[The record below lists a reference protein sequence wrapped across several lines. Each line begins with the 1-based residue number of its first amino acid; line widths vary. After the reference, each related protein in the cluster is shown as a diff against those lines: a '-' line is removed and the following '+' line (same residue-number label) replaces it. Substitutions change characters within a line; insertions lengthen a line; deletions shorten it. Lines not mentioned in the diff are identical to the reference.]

1 VVRGLLSGCSVIEVE
16 GAREHWSSTGVPA
29 LSMSNAKRPEAPES
43 PSFHAAGVDSRD
55 EGGAFPD
62 LLQASPMCRI
72 DGEATRMAIQMAFSG
87 GASGG
92 LFADTLERARV
103 APSSWN
109 PALYV
114 RDVFLSEF
122 VNQCFKIQVGPHELA
137 VSGNHLVKVLAS
149 PPSDVLTVEY
159 RRAIV
164 AALAD
169 SPEQR
174 RHLEQLYLEL
184 RRFRTRLEAATGIG
198 RWDAQRRQLDILQL
212 LKNIFDRLA
221 TSGLSR
227 LSDFGRR
234 VQSGEPYHSLSDL
247 LAYDEHAATLDL
259 KVRVGADGMIR
270 SFEVRGVQQNES
282 NPFVPSL
289 LRRWLSKLELF
300 VRGYRFSDGEVLA
313 RIIDAVFDGLLDDVV
328 PLVQLLGDTEFYL
341 GALAFRDRAHNAGLE
356 VCLPKL
362 VGPDAPHQLDG
373 FFNPL
378 LFALNTNV
386 VPCHIELDRHD
397 ATVLVT
403 GPNSGGK
410 TRLLQALGLS
420 QLLAQS
426 GLFIPARSG
435 TVALA
440 SSLVVSLIQET
451 RFDQSEGRLGMELM
465 RIRELF
471 ERLPPGAMVILD
483 ELCSGTNPSEGEEIF
498 ELVLRM
504 LTRLR
509 PQTFITTHFLAFAAR
524 LQNESAIEELRF
536 LQVQFGPDQLPTYAF
551 APGVANTSLA
561 GQAAARLGV
570 TGEQLMSLIERNIA
584 LSRN

>member
-1 VVRGLLSGCSVIEVE
+1 MQLGNFLRPQDVALLMTNATWPGPAESHTLHLVETEQAGSG
-16 GAREHWSSTGVPA
+16 AY
-29 LSMSNAKRPEAPES
+29 
-43 PSFHAAGVDSRD
+43 
-55 EGGAFPD
+55 PD
-62 LLQASPMCRI
+62 LLHAVPICRI
-72 DGEATRMAIQMAFSG
+72 DTEQTRLAIQLAFSG
-87 GASGG
+87 GVSGG
-92 LFADTLERARV
+92 LFTDALERSQL

-109 PALYV
+109 PDSYV
-114 RDVFLSEF
+114 RDVFLTEF
-122 VNQCFKIQVGPHELA
+122 VSQCFKIRVGPHELA
-137 VSGNHLVKVLAS
+137 VSGTHLVKLLS
-149 PPSDVLTVEY
+149 RPPSDVKTVQY
-159 RRAIV
+159 RRSIV
-164 AALAD
+164 AQLTDA
-169 SPEQR
+169 PGR
-174 RHLEQLYLEL
+174 RRELEQLYLEL

-212 LKNIFDRLA
+212 LKNIIDRLA
-221 TSGLSR
+221 SSGLTR
-227 LSDFGRR
+227 LNEFGRKI
-234 VQSGEPYHSLSDL
+234 QAAEPYRSLSDL
-247 LAYDEHAATLDL
+247 LAYDEHSATLDL

-270 SFEVRGVQQNES
+270 QFEVHGVQQNDA

-289 LRRWLSKLELF
+289 MRSWLSKLELF

-328 PLVQLLGDTEFYL
+328 PLVQLLGDIEFYL
-341 GALAFRDRAHNAGLE
+341 GALAFRDMAKAAGLE
-356 VCLPKL
+356 VCLPEI
-362 VGPDAPHQLDG
+362 VEPDAPRRLRG

-378 LFALNTNV
+378 LFAQNSKI
-386 VPCHIELDRHD
+386 VPCQLDIDRHN

-410 TRLLQALGLS
+410 TRLLQALGLA

-435 TVALA
+435 SVALA

-465 RIRELF
+465 RIRALF

-504 LTRLR
+504 LTKLR

-524 LQNESAIEELRF
+524 LQSDLPIAELRF
-536 LQVQFGPDQLPTYAF
+536 LQVQFGPDQQPTYTF
-551 APGVANTSLA
+551 IPGVAHTSLA

-570 TGEQLMSLIERNIA
+570 TGEQLMSLIERNIEKA
-584 LSRN
+584 RN